1 MTLNKPLPTQQY
13 NQFIFSPFKNCN
25 QIQLTKMTVSYNV
38 IIESKYSF
46 YMALK
51 RFIDMLNDW
60 LGIEYSM
67 VKLMMTDSK
76 QDFLKKDYQ
85 SEYN

>member
-13 NQFIFSPFKNCN
+13 NQFIFSPFQNCN

-38 IIESKYSF
+38 IIESKNSF
-46 YMALK
+46 YKALK
-51 RFIDMLNDW
+51 RFIDILNDW

-76 QDFLKKDYQ
+76 QDF
-85 SEYN
+85 

>member
-1 MTLNKPLPTQQY
+1 
-13 NQFIFSPFKNCN
+13 
-25 QIQLTKMTVSYNV
+25 MTVSYNV

-67 VKLMMTDSK
+67 VKLMITDSK
-76 QDFLKKDYQ
+76 QDF
-85 SEYN
+85 